1 MDSADRRLARSMEE
15 FNGIKKII
23 DANKGNKQKTWTEMK
38 KYKRFIKSPLSE
50 VKRLDNYDKMYQELK
65 DGFADDQ
72 PAPEV

>member
-23 DANKGNKQKTWTEMK
+23 DENKGNKQKTWTAMK

-50 VKRLDNYDKMYQELK
+50 IKRLDNYDKMYQDLK
-65 DGFADDQ
+65 DTYADQ
-72 PAPEV
+72 SPPEV

>member
-23 DANKGNKQKTWTEMK
+23 DENKGNKQKTWTAMK

-50 VKRLDNYDKMYQELK
+50 VKRLDNYDKMYQDLK
-65 DGFADDQ
+65 DTYADQ
-72 PAPEV
+72 SPPEV

>member
-23 DANKGNKQKTWTEMK
+23 DENKGNKQKTWTAMK

-50 VKRLDNYDKMYQELK
+50 VRRLDNYDKMYQDLK
-65 DGFADDQ
+65 DTYADQ
-72 PAPEV
+72 SPPEV

>member
-23 DANKGNKQKTWTEMK
+23 DENKGNKQKTWTAMK

-50 VKRLDNYDKMYQELK
+50 VKRLDNYDRMYQELK

-72 PAPEV
+72 SAPEV